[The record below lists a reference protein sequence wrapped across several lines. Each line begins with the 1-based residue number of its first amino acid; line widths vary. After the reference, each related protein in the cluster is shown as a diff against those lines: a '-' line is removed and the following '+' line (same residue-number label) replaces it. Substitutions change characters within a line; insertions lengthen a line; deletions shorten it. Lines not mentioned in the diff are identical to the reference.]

1 MLLEEESYFFRLS
14 AYQQALLDFYQS
26 HPRFV
31 RPPGRMNEVISF
43 VRQGLKDLSITR
55 TSVKWGIPVPGDPKH
70 TIYVWF
76 DALHNYVTAI
86 GYDWNPEH
94 FATFWPADVHL
105 IGKEILR
112 FHAVIWP
119 ILLMALDLPLPGQI
133 FAHGWLNLGG
143 KKMSKTMGNVVDPA
157 ELVAKYGLDAIRY
170 FVLREVPFGADG
182 DYTEESLVARIN
194 SDLA

>member
-1 MLLEEESYFFRLS
+1 MEKF
-14 AYQQALLDFYQS
+14 
-26 HPRFV
+26 
-31 RPPGRMNEVISF
+31 N
-43 VRQGLKDLSITR
+43 
-55 TSVKWGIPVPGDPKH
+55 KW
-70 TIYVWF
+70 
-76 DALHNYVTAI
+76 
-86 GYDWNPEH
+86 
-94 FATFWPADVHL
+94 WPADVHL

-194 SDLA
+194 SDQMCIRDRPLTRPVPASRA